1 MEVPFTEIE
10 NKEQGS
16 YLREKYQEIN
26 GLDCINMGEP
36 SGPGCV

>member
-10 NKEQGS
+10 NKAQG

-26 GLDCINMGEP
+26 GQGCLHMGEP
-36 SGPGCV
+36 SGPGHV